1 MPKQDQRPQ
10 PQLLQPL
17 LQCHQEALLLR
28 EDHHHQRYLRCLR
41 SQVRIESMYNV
52 QGVPKNALIKQIKM
66 AKHGMLVNLSKW
78 SNRVRNGQ
86 SRC

>member
-17 LQCHQEALLLR
+17 LRCHQEALLLR

-41 SQVRIESMYNV
+41 SQVRIESIFSVSQKKGADKTNKNVQTWQACQHYKVV
-52 QGVPKNALIKQIKM
+52 QGVQKGPK
-66 AKHGMLVNLSKW
+66 
-78 SNRVRNGQ
+78 
-86 SRC
+86 

>member
-41 SQVRIESMYNV
+41 SQVRIKSVYRV
-52 QGVPKNALIKQIKM
+52 SQIKRTNKTNKNGHWLYM
-66 AKHGMLVNLSKW
+66 AGLSIF
-78 SNRVRNGQ
+78 
-86 SRC
+86 